1 MRKQVNQQSGG
12 LQLMGNETCERW
24 MKCNAKPSGKE
35 IKVIVGRTGECLFV
49 TNNLIIASQ
58 FTSSEY
64 EHMAQKCVLAFCIFT
79 VIPTAARTK
88 PMHKNSRNE

>member
-1 MRKQVNQQSGG
+1 
-12 LQLMGNETCERW
+12 MGSKTCERC
-24 MKCNAKPSGKE
+24 MKCNAKPSGNE

-64 EHMAQKCVLAFCIFT
+64 EHMVIYFPLVFCISIVMRT
-79 VIPTAARTK
+79 TARTK
-88 PMHKNSRNE
+88 YTTKSNRNEYGQG